1 MTHRPGVLV
10 WCSFAVGLVLV
21 AVVGHAADLATQI
34 MHVGLVHPQSPSTA
48 VRGLNAFWERL
59 RELGY
64 VEGQNLVVEARWANG
79 QLDQVPALT
88 AEVIARKVDV
98 LVTFGTQG
106 AIAAKNATRTIPIV
120 GVSMGEPL
128 RTGLVTSLAQP
139 EGNLTGT
146 SVGWAEG
153 VGGKWLELLQ
163 EILPRL
169 STVAVIANLDNAI
182 ARDLLKELEATAPT
196 RGLKLDLIEVR
207 DPSTLDHAFERA
219 HRKAQAALVL
229 PATILSARRA
239 QIAAL
244 AAKHRLPTM
253 YYLRDYVEAGGLVA
267 YAPDLTVQFRRAADY
282 VDKILKGA
290 RPSELPIEQP
300 TTWTLVVNL
309 KVARALKLRMPESI
323 LLRADEVLK

>member
-1 MTHRPGVLV
+1 L
-10 WCSFAVGLVLV
+10 FAVGLVLV
-21 AVVGHAADLATQI
+21 ALVGHAADLAKQLVR
-34 MHVGLVHPQSPSTA
+34 VGLVHPQSPSTA
-48 VRGLNAFWERL
+48 TRGLNAFWERL

-79 QLDQVPALT
+79 QLDQMPALT
-88 AEVIARKVDV
+88 GEVIARKVDV
-98 LVTFGTQG
+98 LVTYGTQG

-128 RTGLVTSLAQP
+128 RTGLVTSLARP

-163 EILPRL
+163 EVLPRL

-196 RGLKLDLIEVR
+196 RGLKLDLIEIQ
-207 DPSTLDHAFERA
+207 DPSTLDRAFERA
-219 HRKAQAALVL
+219 QRKAQAALLL
-229 PATILSARRA
+229 PATILSARRM
-239 QIAAL
+239 QITAL

-253 YYLRDYVEAGGLVA
+253 YYLRDYVEAGGLMA
-267 YAPDLTVQFRRAADY
+267 YAPDLIVQFRRAADY

-309 KVARALKLRMPESI
+309 KVARALKLKIPESI
-323 LLRADEVLK
+323 LLRADEVLQ